1 MPALCDTLLTMSD
14 LHISFTSTDYATTLR
29 QAKQRLAAIYQLGE
43 RQLWRAYR
51 LALRQPGDASE
62 NLLMMLERRLES
74 LVVRAGFAPDIAS
87 ARQFIT
93 RHHVSV
99 DGRCVNQPS
108 QRVSLGQVIQVHPRN
123 VQPLMLLQY
132 RTDPFYGPSYLS
144 VDYGSL
150 QARMMRL
157 PTRDEIPCDVDAAM
171 IAQYYLL

>member
-1 MPALCDTLLTMSD
+1 MSD
-14 LHISFTSTDYATTLR
+14 LHVSFTSTDYATTLR
-29 QAKQRLAAIYQLGE
+29 QASQRLAAIYGLGQ

-51 LALRQPGDASE
+51 LALRQPGDPCE
-62 NLLMMLERRLES
+62 NLLVMLERRLES
-74 LVVRAGFAPDIAS
+74 LVVRAGFAPNIAA
-87 ARQFIT
+87 ARQIIT

-99 DGRCVNQPS
+99 DGRGVNQPS
-108 QRVSLGQVIQVHPRN
+108 QRIGLGQVIKLHPRH

-157 PTRDEIPCDVDAAM
+157 PVRDEIPCDVDERL
-171 IAQYYLL
+171 IAQYYTLH